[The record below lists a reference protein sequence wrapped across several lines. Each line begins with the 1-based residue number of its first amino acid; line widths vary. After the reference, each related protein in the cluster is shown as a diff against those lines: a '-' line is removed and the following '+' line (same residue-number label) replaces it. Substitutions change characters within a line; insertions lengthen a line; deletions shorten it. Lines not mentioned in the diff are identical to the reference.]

1 MAPQKQLPTI
11 KACLFDMDG
20 LLIDSEDKYTICTNE
35 VLNEYGRPNL
45 PWHIKAQLQGRPGPT
60 ASKIL
65 FDWAQLPITPEEY
78 LVKISSRQ
86 QQHFRTCAPLPGV
99 INLLQTLKHRS
110 SSSSSSSSPSTS
122 TSTSTSPRRIELA
135 LATSSHSTNFHLKTA
150 HLESNVFSV
159 FNPLHRVLG
168 DDSRIGKGRGKPLPD
183 IWLVALKT
191 INDRLEQEKPE
202 GYEKIKPEECLVFE
216 DSVPGTES
224 ARRAGMQVV
233 WCPHPGLLKEFEG
246 REERVLAG
254 LMGQYREEEKEEEQE
269 QELGG
274 KKDESG
280 IVRQSGQTGE
290 IGDGWGRL
298 LLSLEDFPYAEYGIE
313 VKEESQL

>member
-1 MAPQKQLPTI
+1 M
-11 KACLFDMDG
+11 
-20 LLIDSEDKYTICTNE
+20 
-35 VLNEYGRPNL
+35 
-45 PWHIKAQLQGRPGPT
+45 
-60 ASKIL
+60 
-65 FDWAQLPITPEEY
+65 
-78 LVKISSRQ
+78 
-86 QQHFRTCAPLPGV
+86 
-99 INLLQTLKHRS
+99 
-110 SSSSSSSSPSTS
+110 
-122 TSTSTSPRRIELA
+122 
-135 LATSSHSTNFHLKTA
+135 
-150 HLESNVFSV
+150 
-159 FNPLHRVLG
+159 
-168 DDSRIGKGRGKPLPD
+168 PD

-191 INDRLEQEKPE
+191 INDRLEQEGE
-202 GYEKIKPEECLVFE
+202 YEKIKPEECLVFE

-254 LMGQYREEEKEEEQE
+254 LMGQYQEEEEEEQE

-280 IVRQSGQTGE
+280 IVRQSGQPGE